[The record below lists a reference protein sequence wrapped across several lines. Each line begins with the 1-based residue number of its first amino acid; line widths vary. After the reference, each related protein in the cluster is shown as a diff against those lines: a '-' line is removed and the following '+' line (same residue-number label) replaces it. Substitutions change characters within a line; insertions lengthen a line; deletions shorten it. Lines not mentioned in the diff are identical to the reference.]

1 MVYEQKIKKSA
12 SVPTRAWGCARMS
25 HAPRS
30 LLASPPRL
38 RARSIRRTGKFILQ
52 NSALEKDLRRFQ
64 ILANGL
70 PIDPV
75 SLSFALVADDGADI
89 RRAGACLSAHA
100 EGYGDRPSAKETA
113 ASRRPARPNHTRQR
127 KAETSANR
135 RRAVPWS
142 MSIVPVSRWA
152 MSSAPSLC
160 SFVRSRSIAS
170 IWRGLEVR
178 IAE

>member
-1 MVYEQKIKKSA
+1 
-12 SVPTRAWGCARMS
+12 MS

-30 LLASPPRL
+30 LLASPRL
-38 RARSIRRTGKFILQ
+38 RAPSIRQTGTFILQ
-52 NSALEKDLRRFQ
+52 DSALEKDLRRFQ

-75 SLSFALVADDGADI
+75 SLSFALVADDCADI
-89 RRAGACLSAHA
+89 RRAGACLSAQA
-100 EGYGDRPSAKETA
+100 EGYGDRPSARK
-113 ASRRPARPNHTRQR
+113 RRLPGRPALPNHTRQR
-127 KAETSANR
+127 KAETSANK

-152 MSSAPSLC
+152 MRSAPSLC

-170 IWRGLEVR
+170 IWRGLEVL